1 MNPLLASMDVLI
13 DYAAIKPEHIAPA
26 IEQLLS
32 AARAAVT
39 AAADPA
45 LAATWD
51 DIITPLD
58 DASEPLW
65 RAWSVVSH
73 LNSVVDT
80 PELRDVYNAMLAQ
93 ITEFSTWVG
102 LHVGLYTQYQR
113 LHLSDE
119 FKNWSP
125 ARKRVIE
132 LALRDFKLS
141 GVELQGEARTRY
153 AEISDQQSQVS
164 QKFSENVLDATDA
177 WSLVIEDSK
186 RLDGVPEDVIA
197 SLKDADA
204 ERWTLNLKMPCYLPV
219 MQYALDRELRQA
231 LYKAYATRASEQGAK
246 EFDNSALVEQ
256 TLALRAEEAK
266 LLGFAHFAD
275 LRLQTRM
282 ANSDLEVTD
291 FLRQLAQRAK
301 PFAERD
307 LIELKAYAKTELG
320 LSDLEP
326 WDIAFASECLREARY
341 AYSDD
346 DVKQYF
352 TEPRVLSG
360 LFAVVQTLFNVELKT
375 CEVNGWHP
383 DVRAASVHNA
393 KGETLGYLLI
403 DLYARPGKRGG
414 AWVDS
419 ERNRRK
425 YQTTDQGNALAH
437 PTEERNPLEQH
448 TDDRHPLEQH
458 TEVRHPLEQHT
469 EVQTPVVYLT
479 CNFARPQGER
489 PALLTHDDVI
499 TLFHETGHALH
510 ALLSEVDE
518 PGASAFAAVEWDA
531 IELPS
536 QFMENF
542 CWEWSV
548 LERLTSH
555 VDTQEPLPRELYD
568 RMTAARN
575 FQSGMQTV
583 RQVEFS
589 LFDMLIHNR
598 SQGLSIAEVLTQ
610 LDQVRDEIAVIRPP
624 SWHRFPHSF
633 SHLFAGGYGAGYY
646 SYKWAEVLSADAFAA
661 FEEAAA
667 RAANDAHIA
676 GQTLEGTGALDAN
689 TGERFKRE
697 VLAVGGV
704 RPAADSFKAFR
715 GRAPQIDAL
724 LRHSGMSDTE
734 TPAAA

>member
-1 MNPLLASMDVLI
+1 MNPLLVSMNTLI
-13 DYAAIKPEHIAPA
+13 DYAAIKPEHITPA
-26 IEQLLS
+26 IEQLL
-32 AARAAVT
+32 ATARDAVT
-39 AAADPA
+39 AAASPE
-45 LAATWD
+45 LAMSWD
-51 DIITPLD
+51 AIITPLD

-65 RAWSVVSH
+65 RAWSVVGH
-73 LNSVVDT
+73 LNSVVNT
-80 PELRDVYNAMLAQ
+80 PELRDVYNAMLGQ

-113 LHLSDE
+113 LHQCPDFE
-119 FKNWSP
+119 NWSP

-141 GVELQGEARTRY
+141 GVELQGEARARY
-153 AEISDQQSQVS
+153 AEVSDQQSQVS

-177 WSLVIEDSK
+177 WSLVIDDRK
-186 RLDGVPEDVIA
+186 RLEGVPEDVIA
-197 SLKDADA
+197 SLKDPEA
-204 ERWTLNLKMPCYLPV
+204 ERWTLNLKMPCYLPI
-219 MQYALDRELRQA
+219 MQYALDRDLRQT
-231 LYKAYATRASEQGAK
+231 LYKAYATRASEQGAQ
-246 EFDNSALVEQ
+246 EFDNSPLIEQ
-256 TLALRAEEAK
+256 ALALRAEESK
-266 LLGFAHFAD
+266 LLGFKHFAE

-307 LIELKAYAKTELG
+307 LIELKAYAKAELG
-320 LSDLEP
+320 LAALEP
-326 WDIAFASECLREARY
+326 WDVAFASECLREARY

-393 KGETLGYLLI
+393 KGETLGYLLM
-403 DLYARPGKRGG
+403 DLYARPAKQGG

-419 ERNRRK
+419 ERSRRK
-425 YQTTDQGNALAH
+425 RQATHEQN
-437 PTEERNPLEQH
+437 RLESFS
-448 TDDRHPLEQH
+448 
-458 TEVRHPLEQHT
+458 

-499 TLFHETGHALH
+499 TLFHESGHALH

-589 LFDMLIHNR
+589 LFDMLVHNR
-598 SQGLSIAEVLTQ
+598 DQGLSIAEVLTQ
-610 LDQVRDEIAVIRPP
+610 LDQVRDEVAVIRPP

-661 FEEAAA
+661 FEEAAE
-667 RAANDAHIA
+667 RAANDAHVA
-676 GQTLEGTGALDAN
+676 GQTLEGTGALDAK

-704 RPAADSFKAFR
+704 RPAAESFQAFR

-724 LRHSGMSDTE
+724 LRHSGMSDAE
-734 TPAAA
+734 TPVAAA

>member
-1 MNPLLASMDVLI
+1 MNPLLVSMNTLI
-13 DYAAIKPEHIAPA
+13 DYAAIKPEHITPA
-26 IEQLLS
+26 IEQLL
-32 AARAAVT
+32 ATARDAVT
-39 AAADPA
+39 AAASPE
-45 LAATWD
+45 LAMSWD
-51 DIITPLD
+51 AIITPLD

-65 RAWSVVSH
+65 RAWSVVGH
-73 LNSVVDT
+73 LNSVVNT
-80 PELRDVYNAMLAQ
+80 PELRDVYNAMLGQ

-113 LHLSDE
+113 LHQCPD

-141 GVELQGEARTRY
+141 GVELQGEARARY
-153 AEISDQQSQVS
+153 AEVSDQQSQVS

-177 WSLVIEDSK
+177 WSLVIDDRK
-186 RLDGVPEDVIA
+186 RLEGVPEDVIA
-197 SLKDADA
+197 SLKDPEA
-204 ERWTLNLKMPCYLPV
+204 ERWTLNLKMPCYLPI
-219 MQYALDRELRQA
+219 MQYALDRDLRQT
-231 LYKAYATRASEQGAK
+231 LYKAYATRASEQGAQ
-246 EFDNSALVEQ
+246 EFDNSPLIEQ
-256 TLALRAEEAK
+256 ALALRAEESK
-266 LLGFAHFAD
+266 LLGFKHFAE

-307 LIELKAYAKTELG
+307 LIELKAYAKAELG
-320 LSDLEP
+320 LAALEP
-326 WDIAFASECLREARY
+326 WDVAFASECLREARY

-393 KGETLGYLLI
+393 KGETLGYLLM
-403 DLYARPGKRGG
+403 DLYARPAKQGG

-419 ERNRRK
+419 ERSRRK
-425 YQTTDQGNALAH
+425 RQATHEHN
-437 PTEERNPLEQH
+437 RLESFS
-448 TDDRHPLEQH
+448 
-458 TEVRHPLEQHT
+458 

-499 TLFHETGHALH
+499 TLFHESGHALH

-589 LFDMLIHNR
+589 LFDMLVHNR
-598 SQGLSIAEVLTQ
+598 DQGLSIAEVLTQ
-610 LDQVRDEIAVIRPP
+610 LDQVRDEVAVIRPP

-661 FEEAAA
+661 FEEAAE
-667 RAANDAHIA
+667 RAANDAHVA
-676 GQTLEGTGALDAN
+676 GQTLEGTGALDAK

-704 RPAADSFKAFR
+704 RPAAESFQAFR

-724 LRHSGMSDTE
+724 LRHSGMSDAE
-734 TPAAA
+734 TPVAAA

>member
-1 MNPLLASMDVLI
+1 MNPLLVSMSTQI

-26 IEQLLS
+26 IEQLLGTARDAVS
-32 AARAAVT
+32 AAANPELTVS
-39 AAADPA
+39 
-45 LAATWD
+45 WD
-51 DIITPLD
+51 AIVTPLD

-65 RAWSVVSH
+65 RAWSVVGH
-73 LNSVVDT
+73 LNSVVNT
-80 PELRDVYNAMLAQ
+80 PELRDAYNALLAK

-102 LHVGLYTQYQR
+102 LHVGLYSQYQR
-113 LHLSDE
+113 LHQCPDFE
-119 FKNWSP
+119 NWSP

-153 AEISDQQSQVS
+153 AEVSDQQSQVS

-177 WSLVIEDSK
+177 WSLVIEDRK

-197 SLKDADA
+197 SLKDSAT

-219 MQYALDRELRQA
+219 MQYALDRELRQT

-246 EFDNSALVEQ
+246 EFDNSALIEQ
-256 TLALRAEEAK
+256 ALSLRAEESK
-266 LLGFAHFAD
+266 LLGFKHFAD

-393 KGETLGYLLI
+393 KGETLGYLLM
-403 DLYARPGKRGG
+403 DLYARPAKQGG

-425 YQTTDQGNALAH
+425 
-437 PTEERNPLEQH
+437 LETSNEHQA
-448 TDDRHPLEQH
+448 TAETQATSARKGVGQRP
-458 TEVRHPLEQHT
+458 

-479 CNFARPQGER
+479 CNFARPQGSR

-499 TLFHETGHALH
+499 TLFHESGHALH

-518 PGASAFAAVEWDA
+518 PGASAFSAVEWDA

-575 FQSGMQTV
+575 FQSGMHTV

-589 LFDMLIHNR
+589 LFDMLVHNR
-598 SQGLSIAEVLTQ
+598 SRGLSIAEVLTQ
-610 LDQVRDEIAVIRPP
+610 LDQVRDEVAVIRPP

-661 FEEAAA
+661 FEEAAT
-667 RAANDAHIA
+667 RAANDAHAA
-676 GQTLEGTGALDAN
+676 GQVLEGSGALDAD

-715 GRAPQIDAL
+715 GRAPKIDAL
-724 LRHSGMSDTE
+724 LRHNGMSDTE
-734 TPAAA
+734 TAAAA

>member
-1 MNPLLASMDVLI
+1 MNPLLVSMSALV

-26 IEQLLS
+26 IEQLLGR
-32 AARAAVT
+32 AREAVI
-39 AAADPA
+39 AAANPELDVSWGA
-45 LAATWD
+45 
-51 DIITPLD
+51 IVTPLD
-58 DASEPLW
+58 DASEPLG
-65 RAWSVVSH
+65 RAWSVVGH
-73 LNSVVDT
+73 LNSVVNT
-80 PELRDVYNAMLAQ
+80 PELRDVYNAMLGK

-113 LHLSDE
+113 LHQSPD
-119 FKNWSP
+119 FQNWSP

-153 AEISDQQSQVS
+153 AEVSEQQSQVS

-186 RLDGVPEDVIA
+186 RLDGVPDDVIA
-197 SLKDADA
+197 SLKAPDA

-219 MQYALDRELRQA
+219 MQYALDRELRQT
-231 LYKAYATRASEQGAK
+231 LYKAYATRASDQGAK
-246 EFDNSALVEQ
+246 EFDNSPLIEQALS
-256 TLALRAEEAK
+256 LRAEESK
-266 LLGFAHFAD
+266 LLGFQHFAE

-307 LIELKAYAKTELG
+307 LLELKAYAKSELG
-320 LSDLEP
+320 LATLEP
-326 WDIAFASECLREARY
+326 WDVAYASECLREARY

-383 DVRAASVHNA
+383 DVRAASIHNA
-393 KGETLGYLLI
+393 KGETLGYLLM
-403 DLYARPGKRGG
+403 DLYARPAKQGG

-425 YQTTDQGNALAH
+425 LHATNARKR
-437 PTEERNPLEQH
+437 PES
-448 TDDRHPLEQH
+448 DSDI
-458 TEVRHPLEQHT
+458 
-469 EVQTPVVYLT
+469 QTPVVYLT
-479 CNFARPQGER
+479 CNFARPQGGR

-499 TLFHETGHALH
+499 TLFHESGHALH

-518 PGASAFAAVEWDA
+518 PGASAFSAVEWDA

-548 LERLTSH
+548 LQRLTSH

-589 LFDMLIHNR
+589 LFDMLVHNR
-598 SQGLSIAEVLTQ
+598 NQGLSIAEVLTQ
-610 LDQVRDEIAVIRPP
+610 LDQVRDEVAVIRPP

-661 FEEAAA
+661 FEEAAT
-667 RAANDAHIA
+667 RAANDAHVA
-676 GQTLEGTGALDAN
+676 GKALEGTGALDAA

-734 TPAAA
+734 TPVAA